1 ILPLTSPL
9 LEQIGTRRAT
19 ISQPKPGIYVL
30 DFGQNFSGW
39 VRLKVKGKSGQT
51 VKMKFAEI
59 LGADGEVDMANLRMA
74 KCTDYY
80 TLKGDPAGETYEP
93 TFTYHGFRYLQVEGF
108 PGTPKPADIEAVVIS
123 SACKETGTIKFDKAP
138 LILQFW

>member
-1 ILPLTSPL
+1 LDYADGTSEWVKTDPDWRIGQSPIITSEIYDGEVYDARLETPDWDKVGFNAAHWPKVHVGQAYDGAILPLTNPL

-51 VKMKFAEI
+51 VKMKF
-59 LGADGEVDMANLRMA
+59 
-74 KCTDYY
+74 
-80 TLKGDPAGETYEP
+80 
-93 TFTYHGFRYLQVEGF
+93 
-108 PGTPKPADIEAVVIS
+108 
-123 SACKETGTIKFDKAP
+123 
-138 LILQFW
+138 